1 MPNEDRKPSHSHP
14 IEILLVDDHPQVR
27 KLLCEMI
34 ETYDEFCVVG
44 EADNGEE
51 AVLLAAKLK
60 PAAVVMDVHLPVLN
74 GVPATTLIKMNNPF
88 IAVIGLT
95 AGDPHEDERAMIIAG
110 AAVVINKSDVLQSL
124 RPAILNAVEDI
135 QNPV

>member
-1 MPNEDRKPSHSHP
+1 MPNEVSKPSHSTP
-14 IEILLVDDHPQVR
+14 IEILLVDDHAYVR
-27 KLLCEMI
+27 KILCEMI
-34 ETYDEFCVVG
+34 KTYDDLTIVG
-44 EADNGEE
+44 EAGNGEE

-74 GVPATTLIKMNNPF
+74 DVPATTLIKMNNPF
-88 IAVIGLT
+88 TAIIGLT
-95 AGDPHEDERAMIIAG
+95 AGGPYEDERAMIIAG

-124 RPAILNAVEDI
+124 RPAILNAVEHV